1 MPARG
6 PHAQPGEIPAGF
18 LGEPLQRRVGVA
30 PRLQLGQAVGRHRSP
45 SGPCRIPAIGA
56 ASGHPYHK
64 CRPAWMPNPST
75 EIAQSSIRHIWRD
88 LSLMERDHKLEAS
101 RDPDVGFAEASFAWA
116 SGE

>member
-1 MPARG
+1 
-6 PHAQPGEIPAGF
+6 
-18 LGEPLQRRVGVA
+18 
-30 PRLQLGQAVGRHRSP
+30 
-45 SGPCRIPAIGA
+45 
-56 ASGHPYHK
+56 
-64 CRPAWMPNPST
+64 MPNPST